1 MVRKG
6 NKKSRTTFS
15 QGSPA
20 IILRPEAF
28 RPYLTTSLALS
39 CIEYHI

>member
-1 MVRKG
+1 MVCQG
-6 NKKSRTTFS
+6 NKKAELPFP

-39 CIEYHI
+39 CIE